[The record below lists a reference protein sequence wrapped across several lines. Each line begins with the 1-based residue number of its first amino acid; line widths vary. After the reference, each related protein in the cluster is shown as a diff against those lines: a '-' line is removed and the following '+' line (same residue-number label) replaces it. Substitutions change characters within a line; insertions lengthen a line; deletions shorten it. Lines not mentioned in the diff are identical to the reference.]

1 MPSLVEKSVVLLE
14 SPHPRTV
21 GMVADLSSEL
31 AAIVTHPWGPLGGN
45 MHNNVV
51 VAATLYLQRLGITTV
66 RFDFVGG
73 FSRGYVQVQQV
84 TAIAE
89 ALLRGQY
96 SNNNYNNNITSNQ
109 SSKNPTAVEPSP
121 SSRRRLVIPKRI
133 LLVGYSYG
141 SLIGVSASAD
151 IPQCV
156 ATVSIAPPFGVA
168 HWLFLFHAEY
178 HYQKAAAA
186 EQSSSSSPRTM
197 IPRLW
202 ILGDQDNF
210 TSESVFQKTLQQRF
224 PSEATTGAILKGA
237 DHFFQRREKDVMDI
251 VGQWLLSTFPQC
263 QGDLMKLANAD
274 LGVSSS

>member
-1 MPSLVEKSVVLLE
+1 MPSSVEKSVVLLE
-14 SPHPRTV
+14 YPHRTV

-31 AAIVTHPWGPLGGN
+31 AAIVMHPWGPLGGN

-73 FSRGYVQVQQV
+73 LSRGYVQVQQV
-84 TAIAE
+84 TAIAK

-96 SNNNYNNNITSNQ
+96 SNKKFRGSD
-109 SSKNPTAVEPSP
+109 NPTAAAAAADSSLVSP
-121 SSRRRLVIPKRI
+121 PRRVIPKRI

-178 HYQKAAAA
+178 HYQKAAVSQ
-186 EQSSSSSPRTM
+186 QSSSSSSSSHRM

-210 TSESVFQKTLQQRF
+210 TSESVFQRTLQQRF
-224 PSEATTGAILKGA
+224 PSEATNGAILKGA

-251 VGQWLLSTFPQC
+251 IGQWLLSNFPQC
-263 QGDLMKLANAD
+263 QGDLMKLAIAD
-274 LGVSSS
+274 LGIS